1 MRYNPTFF
9 HHINWAVLLLSLC
22 LASGMWYSVTIRDR
36 VDAQLVVRLDY
47 KRIPDNLV
55 VTDGL
60 VNEVRVRLRGPEALV
75 RGINP
80 QNLIQVINLAHIHKG
95 SNTIPLVPEQWS
107 AGLRAFE
114 ILEVTPARLTLEV
127 DSLQERQ
134 VPVMATI
141 NSPLKNSVLQVERIQ
156 VTPPLVS
163 VRGPESIVS
172 GMKSIPLPVQ
182 LDPTAAAGEY
192 SLPLPLDTPSLVSAN
207 PPTVRVS
214 YAVTSTRKQITLER
228 PVSIDAPSKKN
239 YTATPAKLLLFV
251 EVPEALVRNSV
262 YLNQAT
268 INVAPPPL
276 EVGESATAPAHFDLP
291 EGMSL
296 VAPQGADITVTK
308 VKK

>member
-1 MRYNPTFF
+1 MRYNYKFLQ
-9 HHINWAVLLLSLC
+9 HINWAVLLLSLC

-60 VNEVRVRLRGPEALV
+60 VSQVRVRLRGPEALV

-80 QNLIQVINLAHIHKG
+80 QNLIQVINLAHIRKG

-114 ILEVTPARLTLEV
+114 VLEVSPTRLTLEV
-127 DSLQERQ
+127 DNLQERQ
-134 VPVMATI
+134 VPVVPTI
-141 NSPLKNSVLQVERIQ
+141 NSPLKNSVQQVARIQ
-156 VTPPLVS
+156 VTPPLVT
-163 VRGPESIVS
+163 VRGPESVVS
-172 GMKSIPLPVQ
+172 GMKTIPLPVQ
-182 LDPTAAAGEY
+182 LDATAATGDY
-192 SLPLPLDTPSLVSAN
+192 SLVLPLDTPSLVSAN
-207 PPTVRVS
+207 PPSVRVS
-214 YAVTSTRKQITLER
+214 YAITSTRKQVTLER
-228 PVSIDAPSKKN
+228 PITIDAPNKKN
-239 YTATPAKLLLFV
+239 YTATPAKLLLYV

-262 YLNQAT
+262 YLNKAT
-268 INVAPPPL
+268 VNVTPPPL
-276 EVGESATAPAHFDLP
+276 EAEESATAPARFDLP

-296 VAPQGADITVTK
+296 VAPQSADITVTK